1 MALHYAQANAMWRN
15 TVYSKRWF
23 SSSCFLEIISE
34 FEYLNKAELFFYVKA
49 TLRKKKGE
57 FSLSTLIC
65 HLSLATEV
73 IICLTLFDSFGMIP

>member
-1 MALHYAQANAMWRN
+1 MALHYAQVNAMWRN

-57 FSLSTLIC
+57 FSLSTL
-65 HLSLATEV
+65 
-73 IICLTLFDSFGMIP
+73 